1 MCFGHETPS
10 GTRETADQKDT
21 SSALDWGHRENA
33 RQKKI
38 RLFELGTG
46 KNDEPK
52 SQMLEHRLNVETA
65 RQPESRMHEHRL
77 DVETAQQLKSQMLE
91 HGMSFGTAQQAESQM
106 PVHRPRESPR
116 QNFARRK
123 SHGDEF
129 FDGDKDLSLLPVLPL
144 PFLMS
149 PFLPSSSSIND
160 LRHASQKATKKKHV
174 RFADHFS
181 TSNRVRG
188 GHCPRTRA
196 DFPASKNESLE
207 SHERNDDQRETSPA
221 PDWGTVKTLANKK
234 RVSFNA
240 MMNEQ
245 RLLPQ
250 TGVTVRTPANK
261 KRTRFKK
268 LRELTTVTD
277 LIR

>member
-10 GTRETADQKDT
+10 GTRETADQKDM

-38 RLFELGTG
+38 RFFELGTG
-46 KNDEPK
+46 KNDELK
-52 SQMLEHRLNVETA
+52 SQMFEHRLNVETA
-65 RQPESRMHEHRL
+65 RQPESQMHEHRL

-116 QNFARRK
+116 QNFARQK

-160 LRHASQKATKKKHV
+160 LRQASQKATKKKHV
-174 RFADHFS
+174 RFADDLS
-181 TSNRVRG
+181 ISKSVRG
-188 GHCPRTRA
+188 GVLPEDPGRL
-196 DFPASKNESLE
+196 PGLE
-207 SHERNDDQRETSPA
+207 
-221 PDWGTVKTLANKK
+221 K
-234 RVSFNA
+234 
-240 MMNEQ
+240 
-245 RLLPQ
+245 
-250 TGVTVRTPANK
+250 
-261 KRTRFKK
+261 
-268 LRELTTVTD
+268 
-277 LIR
+277 